1 MEDSMTMSR
10 GPSRK
15 DHPDP
20 EPGKHATLSPSAAA
34 QVVSA
39 LVAGEP
45 EAAERL
51 AAVLV
56 LLEADLI
63 DCPHAGPALENARIL
78 LEMAYQQSDSYR
90 VSLAAYREDIRERLR
105 KSSAPTELQAP
116 GPSSLED
123 LEFKALISMML
134 RQGEKGWRIL
144 T

>member
-1 MEDSMTMSR
+1 MSIPR
-10 GPSRK
+10 SPSGK
-15 DHPDP
+15 NHPDP
-20 EPGKHATLSPSAAA
+20 NPRKHAALSASAAA
-34 QVVSA
+34 HIVSA

-45 EAAERL
+45 EAADRL
-51 AAVLV
+51 AALLV

-63 DCPHAGPALENARIL
+63 RCSEAGPALENITTL

-105 KSSAPTELQAP
+105 KSSASSEPQTPA
-116 GPSSLED
+116 PSSLED

-134 RQGEKGWRIL
+134 RRGEKGWRIL